1 MSMQDTQKTLTNY
14 SLNVCAVPT
23 YILEAFYLTFMYL
36 KPCSYETVHKQ
47 GVSRCGQLYLFFKF
61 MPKLTYFRKM
71 FRSLIFC
78 TKFSLR
84 LFICAKFPLPIFA
97 TPQFTVITVNEMD
110 RLMQLFTPVFHESN
124 AFIHLIF

>member
-78 TKFSLR
+78 AKFSLR
-84 LFICAKFPLPIFA
+84 LFSFVQNFRFQFSQHHNLPWLL
-97 TPQFTVITVNEMD
+97 
-110 RLMQLFTPVFHESN
+110 LMKWTG
-124 AFIHLIF
+124 